1 MVKIKQVPTSSKK
14 CKELRISFAISPRTY
29 PELNIANIPADIVQ
43 SITSFTLCVKF
54 YVTCIQSIL
63 LYACQVF
70 HHSLLE
76 YLSYSLE
83 QLQKRALKIIYG
95 YDISYEQALSLA
107 GLDNLV
113 DRRSQLCDTFFKNI
127 ISNPQ
132 GSLFN
137 LISDV
142 NDASVHLRHVRPFN
156 LPICK
161 TNRFKKI
168 VY

>member
-1 MVKIKQVPTSSKK
+1 MQRTTNLLCYLPENISRIKHSK
-14 CKELRISFAISPRTY
+14 Y
-29 PELNIANIPADIVQ
+29 PCWYC
-43 SITSFTLCVKF
+43 SINYKF

-83 QLQKRALKIIYG
+83 RLQKRALKIIYG